1 MKLHLLLPLLSL
13 PLFAAGVTSPT
24 IDPVAY
30 DVSAAPKSVLMTLA
44 DGADTR
50 GFAWITDTSVSESKL
65 WIAPTA
71 AELDAAT
78 PIDGTYI
85 DKTQSGKTVRCH
97 QARVTGLAPG
107 AYASRVG
114 SAANSVT
121 GTFTVKPATSNP
133 QPVTFLHLSDA
144 QTKYTDTFYVWEN
157 TVARAANL
165 VGAANVDLVLFGGDM
180 FDTYAS
186 SISAYNYLK
195 WGAAV
200 DTANLYLPNLPWALS
215 SGNHDLDKDGFNYY
229 SELTAVNYSSPDKCH
244 SFDMGPVHVAV
255 LPFLVGENAANFT
268 GVAAWVA
275 ADLTA
280 ANAAG
285 RTKWNVVMMHWGPYT
300 TGDHGCNDAT
310 TKLVELMCPVFAR
323 NRVDLVL
330 QGHDHTFSK
339 TLPYRWSGVGYS
351 TVRDDAA
358 AVNVTPATTTIGG
371 LAYDLN
377 PEGTYY
383 VSCGCSGPR
392 IGDNGNA
399 YSDRSGANS
408 YEKRTY
414 KISMGTLAVTS
425 SRRNAGDDAS
435 WEFSDEAG
443 FGVLKADGET
453 LTYEFYIVNNDGKTA
468 PELYDALRICKRAEE
483 PATGLLLWL
492 R

>member
-13 PLFAAGVTSPT
+13 PLFAADVTSPT

-30 DVSAAPKSVLMTLA
+30 DVSATPKSVLMTLA

-50 GFAWITDTSVSESKL
+50 GFAWITDTSVGESKL

-78 PIDGTYI
+78 PIEGTYI

-121 GTFTVKPATSNP
+121 GTFTVAEKTK
-133 QPVTFLHLSDA
+133 TCFLHLSDA

-200 DTANLYLPNLPWALS
+200 DTANLYLPDLPWALS

-268 GVAAWVA
+268 GVADWVA
-275 ADLTA
+275 ADLKA

-300 TGDHGCNDAT
+300 TGDHGCNDET
-310 TKLVELMCPVFAR
+310 TKLVELICPVFAQ

-339 TLPYRWSGVGYS
+339 TLPYRWNGTGF
-351 TVRDDAA
+351 
-358 AVNVTPATTTIGG
+358 TT
-371 LAYDLN
+371 N
-377 PEGTYY
+377 
-383 VSCGCSGPR
+383 R
-392 IGDNGNA
+392 N
-399 YSDRSGANS
+399 DRA
-408 YEKRTY
+408 
-414 KISMGTLAVTS
+414 
-425 SRRNAGDDAS
+425 
-435 WEFSDEAG
+435 
-443 FGVLKADGET
+443 
-453 LTYEFYIVNNDGKTA
+453 IVN
-468 PELYDALRICKRAEE
+468 LRPTQIERNGVCGFVMDEFVTRK
-483 PATGLLLWL
+483 
-492 R
+492 